1 MATTPS
7 SPAPVNSSGT
17 PDAQRKIAAQER
29 RRKKRERQRDEID
42 MVIDA
47 VKALLVKVKTSS
59 KPLVTLGLVLFLL
72 GFGLAGWPTGWM
84 DESRGGYWALDDSV
98 ELLGSDVS
106 LGARDTGAL
115 HNGFNEGQ
123 YVALEPGDRFTIEGV
138 LSSISYYG
146 PLENEPYPE
155 REDYA
160 GLSNNTLRAPNQPPG
175 GNRLTHG
182 TLDTLLHPPTFEILD
197 VPYVS
202 TLTYRGYYFAN
213 LTIEGGVFNEVR
225 FREVIFENVTFNG
238 TFFLSCNFE
247 RVTLRN
253 VTFTGTFFSYSRFA
267 VVKFENT
274 ELNST
279 HFSHNTVERSII
291 RDSAWQN
298 VKVRNTHFTAT
309 KWSSTLLTGSYFR
322 NSTIDVV
329 VFRNLTTRNVQLVD
343 FDVTNVADVPSTG
356 DLDFTFI
363 TVRDITMRV
372 NGNLAEKYPENALI
386 YVKVT
391 VKPDGV
397 ASTGTLVN
405 GTRIGYV
412 QGDGLGILTHEVL
425 VVESPDDVHITLW
438 HFVFFMILMIAGAWT
453 LVFAIGGVV
462 VILALAKF
470 FAPFFIGAMGV
481 ITLYLI
487 MPMKQFLMILRWMTI
502 YIVPPAGKET
512 VIPIGIGTGANP
524 WALALAIAF
533 VDIVLAIFLA
543 WNFDL
548 ARRIPFIGGAIRRL
562 QDKGED
568 ILEEKPWVERLAFF
582 GIVLFVIIPLQGSGA
597 LGGTMLGRAMGVG
610 RAKIVGAVTTGGL
623 IGAFAIAIS
632 VEFGLGLVAS
642 LDAYSLLLYL
652 LLAMVL
658 FTLWYIYRHREELG
672 IDEFKSALGWHTEG
686 SAVAGAAGLAGS
698 AGAGV
703 ARAVGGTSRVITRST
718 TSILDSILSLGDAK
732 DESGS
737 KEAESNGIDGDSLV
751 KGDRQATPDDR
762 LSDDD

>member
-1 MATTPS
+1 M
-7 SPAPVNSSGT
+7 
-17 PDAQRKIAAQER
+17 
-29 RRKKRERQRDEID
+29 KREHQRDEID

-47 VKALLVKVKTSS
+47 AKAFVVRVKTSS
-59 KPLVTLGLVLFLL
+59 KPLLTLGLVLFLL
-72 GFGLAGWPTGWM
+72 GFGLAGWPSGWM

-98 ELLGSDVS
+98 DLLGSDVS
-106 LGARDTGAL
+106 LGARDASAL
-115 HNGFNEGQ
+115 RNGFSEGQ
-123 YVALEPGDRFTIEGV
+123 YAMLEPGDRFTVEGA
-138 LSSISYYG
+138 LGSITYYG
-146 PLENEPYPE
+146 PLESESYPE
-155 REDYA
+155 RNDYA
-160 GLSNNTLRAPNQPPG
+160 GLSNDTLRAPNLPPG
-175 GNRLTHG
+175 GDALTRG
-182 TLDTLLHPPTFEILD
+182 DLDTLLHPPTHETLD
-197 VPYVS
+197 IPYVS
-202 TLTYRGYYFAN
+202 TLTYRRYYFAN

-253 VTFTGTFFSYSRFA
+253 VNFTDTFFSYSRFTI
-267 VVKFENT
+267 VKFENT
-274 ELNST
+274 VLNGT
-279 HFSHNTVERSII
+279 HFSHNKVERAIV
-291 RDSAWQN
+291 RDALWQN

-309 KWSSTLLTGSYFR
+309 KWDNTLLTGGYFR

-329 VFRNLTTRNVQLVD
+329 VFRNLTTQDVQLVD

-363 TVRDITMRV
+363 TIRDISLRV
-372 NGNLAEKYPENALI
+372 NGNLAEKYPKNALI

-391 VKPDGV
+391 VKPDGE

-405 GTRIGYV
+405 GTRVGYV
-412 QGDGLGILTHEVL
+412 RGDGLGILTHEVL
-425 VVESPDDVHITLW
+425 VVESPEDVHITLW
-438 HFVFFMILMIAGAWT
+438 HFVFFMLLLIAGAWV
-453 LVFAIGGVV
+453 LVYAIGGAV

-470 FAPFFIGAMGV
+470 FAPFFLGAMGIV
-481 ITLYLI
+481 TVYLI

-512 VIPIGIGTGANP
+512 VIPLGIGTGVNP

-562 QDKGED
+562 QDKGEE

-632 VEFGLGLVAS
+632 VHFGLGLVAS

-686 SAVAGAAGLAGS
+686 GAIAGAAGLAGS

-703 ARAVGGTSRVITRST
+703 ARAVGGTSRIITRST

-732 DESGS
+732 GGSDPEEAKSDE
-737 KEAESNGIDGDSLV
+737 IDGDSPT
-751 KGDRQATPDDR
+751 KDDRQAMDDQQATPDD
-762 LSDDD
+762 LPSDDN